1 MFHPEGANQLGV
13 MTDCSGVD
21 HAEAEAPCSSTG
33 QSAGPVGQVAGQA
46 ENMTGVVDGGLGART
61 NAPSSS
67 IALEQRNPDTPLEFG
82 EPLRQGGG
90 THADTLG
97 GQGPRRGVGD
107 GDEVLELANREIGER
122 PHQWEDTSD
131 LLHNPT
137 SM

>member
-1 MFHPEGANQLGV
+1 VFHPEGANQLGV
-13 MTDCSGVD
+13 MTDCGGVD

-33 QSAGPVGQVAGQA
+33 QAAGPVGQVAGQA
-46 ENMTGVVDGGLGART
+46 ENMAGVVDGGLGART
-61 NAPSSS
+61 DAPSSS
-67 IALEQRNPDTPLEFG
+67 VALEQRNPDTALEFG

-122 PHQWEDTSD
+122 PHQ
-131 LLHNPT
+131 
-137 SM
+137 